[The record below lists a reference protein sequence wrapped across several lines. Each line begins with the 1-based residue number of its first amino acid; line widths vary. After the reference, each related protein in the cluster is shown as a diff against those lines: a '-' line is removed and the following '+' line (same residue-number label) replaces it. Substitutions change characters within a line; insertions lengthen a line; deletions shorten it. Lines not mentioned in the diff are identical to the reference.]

1 MAFVY
6 AKQGQMVV
14 RIALVWLL
22 ATSCAGN
29 VLAFSLPTHVLRR
42 DAAAALRVAADDTH
56 YEAIGV
62 EKQASASEVRTAYL
76 KLAKRYHPDVS
87 TDPADTA
94 RFKRIAEAYD
104 VLSDGRRR
112 AEYDQVVCL

>member
-1 MAFVY
+1 VY

-42 DAAAALRVAADDTH
+42 DAATALRVAADDTH